1 MEEQLEKK
9 RNQTAEIKRYR
20 SLSLSMH
27 VYIYICVCSVVLIVF
42 GCYGYRKTQETMDML
57 NRFAQTLRE
66 TPSSRAPSTKPVP
79 QDQQAEVMDED
90 QPIKD

>member
-1 MEEQLEKK
+1 
-9 RNQTAEIKRYR
+9 
-20 SLSLSMH
+20 
-27 VYIYICVCSVVLIVF
+27 
-42 GCYGYRKTQETMDML
+42 MDML